1 MKNIGMFYFTGTQSS
16 YYVSKMVK
24 AELEKKGYRVKMF
37 KLEKALNKTVDVDPK
52 TFDMLG
58 FVLPIY
64 GFGTPRIVSE
74 FIDTLPRNHA
84 KVFILRTASSNGWIN
99 QSASVSIINQLKK
112 KWYDVFYDRIVIT
125 SSNWLLDFE
134 DEVTK
139 RLYLVTKRKKVPH
152 IAYQIDK
159 GVRRRYHRNLLREL
173 LVGSIYF
180 WEDKIGAR
188 LFGRSLWANKSCIDC
203 RLCEKRCPVGNI
215 SFESGKFKTSWRC
228 VWCMKCVYSCP
239 VNAIHSAGMDIVQ
252 FKSGYNYRWIIQNRR
267 DSGRK
272 LHVSKKM
279 WRYME
284 DRKK

>member
-1 MKNIGMFYFTGTQSS
+1 MKNIGMFYFTGTESS
-16 YYVSKMVK
+16 YYVAKMTK
-24 AELEKKGYRVKMF
+24 EELTKKGYNVKMF

-64 GFGTPRIVSE
+64 GFGTPRIVNE
-74 FIDTLPRNHA
+74 YIEMLPRNHA
-84 KVFILRTASSNGWIN
+84 KVFILRTACSNGWIN

-112 KWYDVFYDRIVIT
+112 KWYDVFYERILIV
-125 SSNWLLDFE
+125 SSNWLLDFD

-139 RLYLVTKRKKVPH
+139 RLYLVTKRKKIPH
-152 IAYQIDK
+152 IAQEIDE
-159 GVRRRYHRNLLREL
+159 GIRRTYHRNFLREFL
-173 LVGSIYF
+173 LGSVHLF
-180 WEDKIGAR
+180 EDRVAAK
-188 LFGRSLWANKSCIDC
+188 LFGKSLWANKNCTGC

-215 SFESGKFKTSWRC
+215 SFETGKFKTGWEC

-239 VNAIHSAGMDIVQ
+239 VNAIHSFGMDKAQ
-252 FKSGYNYRWIIQNRR
+252 FRSGYNYRWIIKNRR

-272 LHVSKKM
+272 LHVNRHL